1 MVAVADVFDALTSAR
16 PYKRAWTN
24 DEAFAFFEDLAGTRF
39 DAECVRALVTR
50 REEVEA
56 IQRRF
61 AAESDRLVGF
71 HEAYLESV

>member
-1 MVAVADVFDALTSAR
+1 MADVFDALTSAR

-24 DEAFAFFEDLAGTRF
+24 DEAFAYFEDLAGQRF

-50 REEVEA
+50 RDEIEA

-61 AAESDRLVGF
+61 GAEADLLADF
-71 HEAYLESV
+71 HDAFAETR